1 MSKAKPIDPP
11 EVIELLQII
20 ADLYA
25 TADGFD
31 GVIIRNV
38 GAKYSSKNDF
48 YSGVGAAK
56 AGGRWNRKG
65 IDDILGADQLPVR

>member
-38 GAKYSSKNDF
+38 GAKYSSKNAT
-48 YSGVGAAK
+48 ST
-56 AGGRWNRKG
+56 
-65 IDDILGADQLPVR
+65 IDILRADQLPVR